1 MNNEKKLNKLILNK
15 AVQLLAQRDH
25 SSYELSQKIT
35 FFFAKK
41 QQSTDEESQSQL
53 AKLKIEIQDVIE
65 YCINQNWINDEQY
78 IEKYIVMRANKGYG
92 KYKIAMEL
100 KQRGLSV
107 DLSRQLLQRVNI
119 NWEDLAHQQLIKK
132 LKQINHKNNNKK
144 QKCIQFLISRGYTQD
159 DIKAVQDLLT

>member
-65 YCINQNWINDEQY
+65 YCINKNWINDEQY

-107 DLSRQLLQRVNI
+107 DLSRQLLQMANI
-119 NWEDLAHQQLIKK
+119 NWEDLAHQQLLKK

-144 QKCIQFLISRGYTQD
+144 QKCMQFLISRGYTQD